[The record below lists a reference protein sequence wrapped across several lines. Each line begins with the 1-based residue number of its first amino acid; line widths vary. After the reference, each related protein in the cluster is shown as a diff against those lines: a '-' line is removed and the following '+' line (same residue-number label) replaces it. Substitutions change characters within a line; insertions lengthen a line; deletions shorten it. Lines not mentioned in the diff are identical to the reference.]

1 MKTLDLG
8 ILGYRDAWRRQEA
21 VHADV
26 ADGGAEYLLLVEHP
40 PTITLGRRAADS
52 RSHVAATAGELHRMG
67 VEVVES
73 DRGGDV
79 TYHGPGQL
87 VCYPIVRLADR
98 RLSVGGYM
106 RLLQEAARLALDDLR
121 VPAFLDPDAPGVW
134 CRDPLPDGVPA
145 KLCAVGVRVRRG
157 VTLHGLALNVE
168 PDLRHFKLIDACGL
182 GRPTTS
188 LRRLLRER
196 SPSMVA
202 VKAVLGRRLRE
213 RLCAGAAEMA
223 EEDKA

>member
-21 VHADV
+21 VHAGV
-26 ADGGAEYLLLVEHP
+26 ADGGAEHLLLVEHP

-98 RLSVGGYM
+98 NLSVGGYM
-106 RLLQEAARLALDDLR
+106 RLLQEAVRVALDDLR
-121 VPAFLDPDAPGVW
+121 VPAFLDADAPGVW
-134 CRDPLPDGVPA
+134 CRDPLPDGEPA

-213 RLCAGAAEMA
+213 RLCACDAEVADKGGA
-223 EEDKA
+223 